1 MCDLTLYQLFQKTLG
16 KSMKSMKGG
25 GIDGGTIIDIVI
37 ILVIIAGAVIFGP
50 ILYKTLNDLGNVL
63 DAGNK
68 VAGAGLN
75 AAGGLVEGAGYC
87 MGNKI
92 PTQVCDKNTLDTAE
106 KSYKGTGGFDI
117 CNNCEPPCLI
127 KKINC
132 TKYDWILGLGAA
144 FTAASVLAGIYGNLK
159 GGRGDSKSVNDE
171 LKKDGETSKSLFE
184 RTKQSLKDLVDK
196 LTGKDKIDPNSKEAK
211 AVRAEQAK
219 RTAEEKRREADEAR
233 QRANDATSDKEQA
246 EKAAEQAEQEAKEA
260 EKEAQEA
267 DDEAPEDEDDEGE
280 GGEGEGGMPEE

>member
-1 MCDLTLYQLFQKTLG
+1 MCDLTLYELFQKTFA

-25 GIDGGTIIDIVI
+25 GIDAGTIIDIVI
-37 ILVIIAGAVIFGP
+37 IIGILVCIVIFGP
-50 ILYKTLNDLGNVL
+50 ILYRTLNDLGHVL
-63 DAGNK
+63 DIGTNLT
-68 VAGAGLN
+68 GAGLT
-75 AAGGLVEGAGYC
+75 AAGSLVEGAGYC
-87 MGNKI
+87 LSNKI
-92 PTQVCDKNTLDTAE
+92 PSQVCDRNTIDTAE

-132 TKYDWILGLGAA
+132 TKYDWMLGLGAA
-144 FTAASVLAGIYGNLK
+144 FTAASVLAGIYSKIK

-184 RTKQSLKDLVDK
+184 RTKQSLKDLRDK
-196 LTGKDKIDPNSKEAK
+196 VTGKDKIDPNSKEAK

-246 EKAAEQAEQEAKEA
+246 EQAAKQAEQEADKA
-260 EKEAQEA
+260 EQEAQED
-267 DDEAPEDEDDEGE
+267 DDEAPEEPG
-280 GGEGEGGMPEE
+280 PEEEPVE

>member
-1 MCDLTLYQLFQKTLG
+1 MCDLTLYQLFQKTMG

-37 ILVIIAGAVIFGP
+37 ILAIIIGAVIFGP

-68 VAGAGLN
+68 LAGAGLT
-75 AAGGLVEGAGYC
+75 AAGGLVEGSGYC
-87 MGNKI
+87 LGNKI
-92 PTQVCDKNTLDTAE
+92 PKQVCDKNTLETAE

-127 KKINC
+127 KKIDC
-132 TKYDWILGLGAA
+132 TTYDWMFGLIALIAVGPTLAA
-144 FTAASVLAGIYGNLK
+144 MYKTMKDTS
-159 GGRGDSKSVNDE
+159 DSKSPGDA

-246 EKAAEQAEQEAKEA
+246 EQAAKRAEQEAEEAEQKAKEA
-260 EKEAQEA
+260 SDEA
-267 DDEAPEDEDDEGE
+267 DKDEGGEGE
-280 GGEGEGGMPEE
+280 GGEGEPVMPEE

>member
-1 MCDLTLYQLFQKTLG
+1 MCDLTLYQLFQKTFG
-16 KSMKSMKGG
+16 KSIKSMKGG

-37 ILVIIAGAVIFGP
+37 ILAIITCVVIFGP
-50 ILYKTLNDLGNVL
+50 ILYRTLNDLGNVL

-68 VAGAGLN
+68 LVGAGLN
-75 AAGGLVEGAGYC
+75 AAGGLVEGSGYC
-87 MGNKI
+87 LGNKI
-92 PTQVCDKNTLDTAE
+92 PKQVCDKNTLDTAE
-106 KSYKGTGGFDI
+106 KSYEGTGGFDI

-127 KKINC
+127 NKIDC
-132 TKYDWILGLGAA
+132 TKYDWFFGLASA
-144 FTAASVLAGIYGNLK
+144 LTAAMALATIYSKIK

-246 EKAAEQAEQEAKEA
+246 EKAAEQAEQAADKA
-260 EKEAQEA
+260 AQEAQEA
-267 DDEAPEDEDDEGE
+267 SDDSPKEPG
-280 GGEGEGGMPEE
+280 PEEPVE

>member
-1 MCDLTLYQLFQKTLG
+1 MCDLTLYQLFQKTFG

-25 GIDGGTIIDIVI
+25 GIDAGTIIDIVI
-37 ILVIIAGAVIFGP
+37 ILAIIIGAVIFGP
-50 ILYKTLNDLGNVL
+50 ILYRTLNDLGHVL
-63 DAGNK
+63 DVGTNLT
-68 VAGAGLN
+68 GAGLT
-75 AAGGLVEGAGYC
+75 AAGSLVEGAGYC
-87 MGNKI
+87 LSNKI
-92 PTQVCDKNTLDTAE
+92 PNQVCDRNTIDTAE
-106 KSYKGTGGFDI
+106 KSYEGTGGFDI

-132 TKYDWILGLGAA
+132 TKYDWFFGLAA
-144 FTAASVLAGIYGNLK
+144 LFAVGPTLAAMYKTMKDTSG
-159 GGRGDSKSVNDE
+159 SKSPGDA

-233 QRANDATSDKEQA
+233 QRANDAISDKEQA
-246 EKAAEQAEQEAKEA
+246 EQAAEQAAQEAKEA
-260 EKEAQEA
+260 EEKAQEA
-267 DDEAPEDEDDEGE
+267 SDNAPEEPG
-280 GGEGEGGMPEE
+280 PEEEEEEPVE